1 MVFQMIQETARPYN
15 KRGENRLLEVRQGFC
30 TLVLTPAL
38 LQETVQAGRVLGCAP
53 SVQTRI

>member
-1 MVFQMIQETARPYN
+1 MIQETARLYN
-15 KRGENRLLEVRQGFC
+15 KRGENQLLEVRQGFY